1 MAMTHSELC
10 QRAVRW
16 LRGTQRCNPVFSGI
30 ASASEV
36 PDAIGWS
43 SNWKQHGSH
52 VVECKISRTDFL
64 RDKAK
69 LFPTEYPK
77 KDCTNCN
84 GIGYVNGTRRTV
96 CQCRAPKKMG
106 DFRWFLT
113 PPNLIGDEC
122 IQEHYPDHG
131 LLWIGGRGVRIMV
144 QAPRRVELNRDTEL
158 RLMRFAIVNRKLNQ
172 ATMEY
177 ACQQ

>member
-1 MAMTHSELC
+1 VKHSELC

-16 LRGTQRCNPVFSGI
+16 LRGSQRCNPVFSGI

-43 SNWKQHGSH
+43 SNWKLHGSH
-52 VVECKISRTDFL
+52 VVECKVSRTDFL

-69 LFPTEYPK
+69 LFPTEFPK
-77 KDCTNCN
+77 KECPDCG
-84 GIGYVNGTRRTV
+84 GIGYVTGVRKV
-96 CQCRAPKKMG
+96 CVCRAPKKMG

-113 PPNLIGDEC
+113 PSNLIAPYDLAK
-122 IQEHYPDHG
+122 HYPDHG
-131 LLWIGGRGVRIMV
+131 LLWLNGRGVRIIV
-144 QAPRRVELNRDTEL
+144 QAPRRTELNRDTEL
-158 RLMRFAIVNRKLNQ
+158 RLMRFAIINRKLNQ